1 MWPAINGSG
10 GLCLSLFCGQ
20 APYVRFSLP
29 FFYGNRALFFCAAF
43 WADKFLTS
51 ETLLSGL
58 TLQEYSISYMIVR
71 CQVKIEKSL
80 VFKGFLPRFSAAV
93 RIKPPAPALSQPSE
107 KILKKTREKPR
118 RPGGTKS
125 RLHIRFIREGCMQFD
140 DRPYTIIKYILHR
153 RWKSLKQ
160 HLFLWYNNFSKMCG
174 KPRFSQNIPTVFH
187 LFH

>member
-80 VFKGFLPRFSAAV
+80 VFKGFLPRFSAAA
-93 RIKPPAPALSQPSE
+93 RIKPPAPALFQPSE
-107 KILKKTREKPR
+107 KFEKRRGRSPGAPAGQKAGCTSVLSAKGVCSLATGPIL
-118 RPGGTKS
+118 
-125 RLHIRFIREGCMQFD
+125 L
-140 DRPYTIIKYILHR
+140 
-153 RWKSLKQ
+153 
-160 HLFLWYNNFSKMCG
+160 
-174 KPRFSQNIPTVFH
+174 
-187 LFH
+187 